1 MSIESKMEQIDL
13 LVNKLSGSNS
23 DNNYQDKMKQYLKCK
38 SSIDKCKK
46 ELVKIQDSVNTNQK
60 KVKYNSL
67 SLIEKKIENKD
78 DIDNMNLSELV
89 ELYHSTNKIVSDIEN
104 ELINLN

>member
-1 MSIESKMEQIDL
+1 MQKIDS
-13 LVNKLSGSNS
+13 LVNKLSESNS
-23 DNNYQDKMKQYLKCK
+23 DISYQDKMKQFLKCK

-46 ELVKIQDSVNTNQK
+46 ELDKVQKTINISPK

-67 SLIEKKIENKD
+67 SLIEKKIENKE
-78 DIDNMNLSELV
+78 DIDNMNLSEII

-104 ELINLN
+104 ELSNIN

>member
-1 MSIESKMEQIDL
+1 MSLEKKMEKIDT
-13 LVNKLSGSNS
+13 LVNKLSESNS
-23 DNNYQDKMKQYLKCK
+23 DLNYQEKMKQYLKCK

-46 ELVKIQDSVNTNQK
+46 ELDKVQVSINNNPK

-67 SLIEKKIENKD
+67 SLIEKKMENKE
-78 DIDNMNLSELV
+78 DIDNMNLSELI

-104 ELINLN
+104 ELNNIN